1 MIKLDC
7 LSRWMHL
14 KKGDILTL
22 PGDAQRRIRLQVN
35 SPKRSSLFIVND
47 DGELVFLAAPDGRDV
62 VEFASGGDVRIT
74 TEESHVYVY
83 TAENEPTFTIIPDAE
98 IFTKIAERSARN
110 PDLEHMMY
118 LQQINMDRRFAQMQ
132 NDMQRQVNEAYEAGT
147 RVANAELAGAL
158 APKDDAGQSGQ
169 DGNGGAPAAGAGQAP
184 SLESSDTGQNPPAG
198 QPAPVGDPA
207 NQ

>member
-1 MIKLDC
+1 MIKLDS

-22 PGDAQRRIRLQVN
+22 AGDAQRRIRLQVN

-47 DGELVFLAAPDGRDV
+47 DGVPVFLAAPDGRDV
-62 VEFASGGDVRIT
+62 VEFATGGDVRIT
-74 TEESHVYVY
+74 TDDDDVFVY

-132 NDMQRQVNEAYEAGT
+132 YDMQRQVNEAYEAGT
-147 RVANAELAGAL
+147 RVANAELAGAP

-169 DGNGGAPAAGAGQAP
+169 HGNGSTSTESAGQTP
-184 SLESSDTGQNPPAG
+184 SLENSSAGENPPAG
-198 QPAPVGDPA
+198 HSAPAGEPA
-207 NQ
+207 AQ

>member
-1 MIKLDC
+1 MIKLDS

-22 PGDAQRRIRLQVN
+22 AGDAQRRIRLQVN

-62 VEFASGGDVRIT
+62 VEFAAGGDVRIT

-147 RVANAELAGAL
+147 RVVNPEQAGAPI
-158 APKDDAGQSGQ
+158 AQDDAGQSGQ
-169 DGNGGAPAAGAGQAP
+169 DGNGGTPAAGTGQAP
-184 SLESSDTGQNPPAG
+184 SGESSSTGQNPPAG
-198 QPAPVGDPA
+198 HHAPAGESA